1 MKKWKLAL
9 TVLADLFLTI
19 FTIMAIIAFAQSY
32 SLFPSPQM
40 VTVFWQQ
47 FQQLF
52 WSFFSIRD
60 ITVSLSQWH
69 NAPLLSTMMEP
80 YAYSLI
86 ILWGALAV
94 SFLIAV
100 TGAYICFLLPR
111 PLQKMVKGIAFFL
124 ESIPDVIFI
133 FSTQLF
139 VIWVF
144 KKTDLLIVN
153 PVAGFDNVYVL
164 PIVMISI
171 LPSILLFQMTFLA
184 FTEEKDKPYVE
195 YALAKGLSKTAVL
208 WRHMFRNALIT
219 VFSNV
224 QYLFWFMLSN
234 LLVAEYLFN
243 MHGFFRF
250 LYEQLHTPEVV
261 AIGLAMLFLPFYII
275 DVAGKRV
282 IAYLTGIERGVA

>member
-1 MKKWKLAL
+1 M
-9 TVLADLFLTI
+9 
-19 FTIMAIIAFAQSY
+19 
-32 SLFPSPQM
+32 
-40 VTVFWQQ
+40 
-47 FQQLF
+47 
-52 WSFFSIRD
+52 
-60 ITVSLSQWH
+60 
-69 NAPLLSTMMEP
+69 
-80 YAYSLI
+80 
-86 ILWGALAV
+86 
-94 SFLIAV
+94 
-100 TGAYICFLLPR
+100 
-111 PLQKMVKGIAFFL
+111 QKMVKGIAFFL

-243 MHGFFRF
+243 MHGLFRF
-250 LYEQLHTPEVV
+250 LYEQLPPEVV